1 MAQPSKKKN
10 RRSLF
15 KRLSTLSLRRSKRK
29 KKSPTELNVTAP
41 QLAVVVPASPKKS
54 VLINEVSLAHQEDSG
69 TAPVNFMNDCEVIST
84 SFREET
90 AVASAKEDIC
100 LVVVPASPKSV
111 LIDDAN
117 LANQEDSDATS
128 INFMNDSEEILTS
141 FREEKTE
148 TSIASAE
155 DISLESIKTDEL
167 SVCETAQSNNIQPT
181 VDEGVGY
188 QDSACSELSEFT
200 AACFDST
207 IANKDVDLENGS
219 KGKPFTSSLVCPV
232 LEGVEAL
239 AVDMVSLDGTEMR
252 GHKDETEMMPE
263 SAIEQTELS
272 TTNQTP
278 DTSLNIYAIGTL
290 VQVIAGTYK
299 GKHGK
304 SQGLTKSEKS
314 IRIDFQ
320 DGSDPK
326 CLRINS
332 VRPSACEES
341 SGGNNDDSI
350 VKGAITDTSI
360 ETKQLFTHDGAGRGH
375 HSSFQQNINEG
386 SECQDSAH
394 SSLYGTRLQVVSGT
408 YKNKHGI
415 CQGLTKSG
423 KSIRIDFQDGS
434 DPKCLRVTSVCPIAC
449 GESWNLI
456 RSSEVND
463 EKCCNISGET
473 LEERSTPFQTKANAR
488 PTEVQ
493 TQNPPGT
500 SNEAEISV
508 GDELYVINGKY
519 RERTGTV
526 TKVCP
531 KTVKVCFLGDENSVS
546 IRHGSVTPLALRK
559 EDIEDFRIPEYKEG
573 GLRIGGQ
580 VVNKISFEENEGPME
595 NISFFHHMLGRR
607 ILTEQ
612 HSIKSGLKIK
622 VNIQDMLGKFELI
635 STRLVKSQTDC
646 FFQKANDVQCT
657 YIQTEGPGITSV
669 SASSLLSRVASFSSL
684 SSRKVKS
691 RLELFQSPAYNCKAT
706 GRRLLEFYDNSIF
719 EDIAEMGHVGCG
731 FICEDLLKELLG
743 NDSLARK
750 AICIQCRLFIPRK
763 GVYKGMLMKKKIESG
778 AKILLPESMKKIPA
792 STESDVSDKGC
803 LLVNLAGVD
812 PSSNNENMGRL
823 PYIDPNAKKEV
834 QKSFHPKK
842 LGEMYLRLFRSLHVP
857 DDIIKNYAK
866 MSSGK
871 VGETGVPTIR
881 HASLRGVADP
891 TGNIP
896 ANSVF
901 ITGISNADHFPSTI
915 FITRSPCIKSSDGLT
930 IKVVTEKPASMRDE
944 DYIWLN
950 SLPFGSIIFGFPESG
965 YKPIPELIANG
976 DLDGCVLIV

>member
-29 KKSPTELNVTAP
+29 TKSPTELNAVTAS
-41 QLAVVVPASPKKS
+41 QLAVVVPASPKS
-54 VLINEVSLAHQEDSG
+54 VLINDVCLVRQEDSG
-69 TAPVNFMNDCEVIST
+69 AASLNFMNDCEVIST
-84 SFREET
+84 SVCEEKSET
-90 AVASAKEDIC
+90 AVASAEDISLPE
-100 LVVVPASPKSV
+100 LVVLVPASPKSV
-111 LIDDAN
+111 LIDDVS
-117 LANQEDSDATS
+117 LGDATP
-128 INFMNDSEEILTS
+128 INFMNDGEDVSTS
-141 FREEKTE
+141 FCEEKSE
-148 TSIASAE
+148 TAVASAE
-155 DISLESIKTDEL
+155 DVSLESIKTDEL
-167 SVCETAQSNNIQPT
+167 SVCETAQSNTIQPN
-181 VDEGVGY
+181 VNEGMGY

-341 SGGNNDDSI
+341 SGVNNDDSI
-350 VKGAITDTSI
+350 VKGAMADTSI
-360 ETKQLFTHDGAGRGH
+360 EMKQLFTHDGAGRGS
-375 HSSFQQNINEG
+375 HSTFQQNINKG

-394 SSLYGTRLQVVSGT
+394 SPLYGTRMQAISGR
-408 YKNKHGI
+408 YKGKHGI
-415 CQGLTKSG
+415 CQGLTKSE
-423 KSIRIDFQDGS
+423 KSIFIDFQDGS
-434 DPKCLRVTSVCPIAC
+434 DPKCLRVTSVRPFAC
-449 GESWNLI
+449 GESWNVI
-456 RSSEVND
+456 QSSEEND
-463 EKCCNISGET
+463 EKCINISGQT
-473 LEERSTPFQTKANAR
+473 PEERSTPFQANLIAQ
-488 PTEVQ
+488 PTEVH
-493 TQNPPGT
+493 THNPPGF
-500 SNEAEISV
+500 SNEAEFSV
-508 GDELYVINGKY
+508 GDEVYVNNGKY
-519 RERTGTV
+519 RGRTGTV
-526 TKVCP
+526 KKVCP
-531 KTVKVCFLGDENSVS
+531 KTVKVCFAGDEIRS
-546 IRHGSVTPLALRK
+546 IRHGNVTPLALRK

-573 GLRIGGQ
+573 GLRIGNQ
-580 VVNKISFEENEGPME
+580 LVNKISFEENEGLME
-595 NISFFHHMLGRR
+595 DISFFHHMLGRR

-612 HSIKSGLKIK
+612 HSAKSGLKIK

-635 STRLVKSQTDC
+635 STKLVKTQTDG
-646 FFQKANDVQCT
+646 FYQKANDIQCT

-684 SSRKVKS
+684 PSRKAKS

-706 GRRLLEFYDNSIF
+706 GRRLLEFYDYSIF

-803 LLVNLAGVD
+803 LLVTLAGVD
-812 PSSNNENMGRL
+812 PSSNNEYIGRL
-823 PYIDPNAKKEV
+823 PCIDPNAKKEPP
-834 QKSFHPKK
+834 KSFQPKK
-842 LGEMYLRLFRSLHVP
+842 LGKMLLRLFKSLQVP
-857 DDIIKNYAK
+857 DDVIKTYAK
-866 MSSGK
+866 MSCGNVSEK
-871 VGETGVPTIR
+871 GVPNIR
-881 HASLRGVADP
+881 HAYLRGVADP